1 MGSFWL
7 LLHSIEPRHLTNKS
21 HPRALWATGVLL
33 IVEYYIHHIIDD
45 DVMKKKH
52 DLSGRDAHERSNRC
66 AAPRRSSI
74 LGAGSWRP
82 FLFDHIFRSM
92 IFGQVMA
99 KIRHGGGTRTV
110 VAVWAILGGCSVWFV
125 ILGVTYAGG
134 PKKFPPEPPT
144 MPYPPLHACFSFY
157 FDTNSSVSVI
167 PETASY
173 LGKALGVDGRP
184 IVPHRQI
191 QWVYIN

>member
-1 MGSFWL
+1 
-7 LLHSIEPRHLTNKS
+7 
-21 HPRALWATGVLL
+21 
-33 IVEYYIHHIIDD
+33 
-45 DVMKKKH
+45 
-52 DLSGRDAHERSNRC
+52 
-66 AAPRRSSI
+66 
-74 LGAGSWRP
+74 
-82 FLFDHIFRSM
+82 M

-167 PETASY
+167 PEMASY